1 MLLTDKLFF
10 YSLKLN
16 VFFSGK
22 LHYPTDVCGPLY
34 EEELEY
40 WGLDTNQV
48 MKSLQM
54 KTFFS
59 NLFTFVISF
68 QVEPCCWMTYTQVT
82 PVVQLISEWPLTQM
96 SCTFVLC
103 LKKKLPPQNNSMCFP
118 TLSFA

>member
-1 MLLTDKLFF
+1 MLLTDKIFF
-10 YSLKLN
+10 FFIKTQCFFL
-16 VFFSGK
+16 FFSGK

-59 NLFTFVISF
+59 NLFTFLHSHHCYFFSGGALLLDDLHPGNTSGAINIRMAF
-68 QVEPCCWMTYTQVT
+68 DPNELHICIMF
-82 PVVQLISEWPLTQM
+82 EAK
-96 SCTFVLC
+96 TF
-103 LKKKLPPQNNSMCFP
+103 PPKQ
-118 TLSFA
+118 